1 MKNRL
6 LRIARQ
12 QKGWSQQQLADFAEL
27 SPSTV
32 ERAERGEPIRVDSI
46 HRLCSCLQ
54 RTPEQLGLIEASREV
69 GKEPDTVPASQT
81 SDAVGNALINSLIS
95 QIDLQNIEKL
105 FTRKLARLLNWVIEE
120 LEDGTRLRWQLYYN
134 SKNSLTEDGL
144 LEQIIKLEQLAND
157 GGQDHTKICQI
168 LVQNYQ
174 LAGSLARDNFRYK
187 EAAKYFRKA
196 YYIANEIDQPD
207 LKATAI
213 ARQGL
218 SFLRQNHFEKA
229 LELYQDAVNIA
240 TSAKPQTKAYIIA
253 GLAEA
258 LARNGHSKEC
268 YEMLDEAEKL
278 LSQTH
283 QLSLEEDFAYVQ
295 LTMQSLQDS
304 RGECFVLLGEP
315 LKGLNY
321 LISAGL
327 HNNEQMNRN
336 HCRLLMQ
343 QAEAFLAANQ
353 PDQCVQHTLK
363 GLSIAR
369 QIESISNVHWS
380 QEIYTKLL
388 ESKWV
393 NEPAVR
399 DLLEAIRTL

>member
-1 MKNRL
+1 MKNML
-6 LRIARQ
+6 LRAARQ
-12 QKGWSQQQLADFAEL
+12 EKGWSQQQLADFAEL
-27 SPSTV
+27 SASTI

-46 HRLCSCLQ
+46 HRLCNCLQ
-54 RTPEQLGLIEASREV
+54 RTPEQLGLVKTLCEANKHLDSGQV
-69 GKEPDTVPASQT
+69 LQT
-81 SDAVGNALINSLIS
+81 IDISGNANKSISS
-95 QIDLQNIEKL
+95 QIDLQSIEKL
-105 FTRKLARLLNWVIEE
+105 FTRELARLFNWVIEE

-144 LEQIIKLEQLAND
+144 LEQIIKLEQLAHY
-157 GGQDHTKICQI
+157 GGQDHTRICQI

-174 LAGSLARDNFRYK
+174 LAGSLSRDNFRYN
-187 EAAKYFRKA
+187 EAAKHFRKA
-196 YYIANEIDQPD
+196 YSIAHEIDQPD

-218 SFLRQNHFEKA
+218 SFLRQNYFEKA
-229 LELYQDAVNIA
+229 LALYRDAADIA
-240 TSAKPQTKAYIIA
+240 TSATSQTRAYVIA

-258 LARNGHSKEC
+258 LARNGLSKEC
-268 YEMLDEAEKL
+268 YERLDEAEKL
-278 LSQTH
+278 LSQTP
-283 QLSLEEDFAYVQ
+283 QLALEEDLAYVQ

-315 LKGLNY
+315 SKGLDY
-321 LISAGL
+321 LISAEL
-327 HNNEQMNRN
+327 HNNQQMSRN

-363 GLSIAR
+363 GLLIAR
-369 QIESISNVHWS
+369 QIESISNIHWS
-380 QEIYTKLL
+380 QEIYMKLH
-388 ESKWV
+388 ESKWM
-393 NEPAVR
+393 NEPVVV